1 MPISLNS
8 NTSALLALL
17 GTSKAVK
24 EANEAMEKLSTGK
37 RINSAKDDAAGVAI
51 SSRLDSSVR
60 GLKQST
66 RNALDAQA
74 LLNTAEG
81 GMKETEAVLQRL
93 RELSVQAANDTNST
107 SDRKH
112 LDDEAKQLLAEIDR
126 IANSTTW
133 AGQKLLDG
141 SFTNKVFQI
150 GGGSEVSDQLVTSI
164 GGATTS
170 GLALDGTVIQQANE
184 TTTIQYGL
192 DDSFVTTNGS
202 EASSISAGL
211 QTYLTNTFPTTPLVD
226 FDDSQ
231 TNSFKAASFDLI
243 SVTGEITGA
252 VLKLR
257 AIPLDDNRGEGN
269 DKIIVSGFD
278 ASGNSIMPSYNIGLG
293 VDAGPNNYFDFDWQI
308 DGRPAHPSEGYE
320 ILIDLSDFSA
330 QEGTGLSLLENI
342 KAQKLLDVVLPPD
355 TMVDYVRLE
364 VTTADSSSQVTEG
377 SIKNLDI
384 TVTGPK
390 EIPLSSNSKFG
401 TSQFSA
407 ESNGD
412 GFLIS
417 WSSVQPGGG
426 AGGIYLQKT
435 DDTGLPIGNRIT
447 IDDGG
452 NVQHPQSIALDNGNT
467 AFTYNKYVSG
477 RYQTKI
483 LILDADLNVL
493 SNTISH
499 SGEASGDYI
508 NARLDDLGNSKF
520 ALKWDYTPN
529 HPQQPTEGSKIQIF
543 NYDGSKEGSS
553 FPISQTGQT
562 YAAQEISSFDVDY
575 LGTLITSNVG
585 GDRELSFDVYDL
597 DTKSKLNTAL
607 ISDGADN
614 DYFGPYHVTK
624 TPNGFSVSWT
634 EGSSKTGYVQFFD
647 KLGVATGDAL
657 TIGDN
662 INRLSEVTTRT
673 LENGSAISEVFWGTT
688 NDDGDKITNYSLIEN
703 YNPSSLITK
712 NEVINGYNSVMIPG
726 VSSGGSFVLFS
737 NESFADP
744 IRTFTVDT
752 AFHNAVDL
760 TGMSSARSSISII
773 DQALNRI
780 NSSRSN
786 LGAISN
792 RLDHVVANNTNI
804 ATNLTA
810 SMGRIQ
816 DADYA
821 AESTQ
826 LVKNQLIQQSSV
838 AMIAQANASKE
849 DVLQLIEGD

>member
-1 MPISLNS
+1 M
-8 NTSALLALL
+8 
-17 GTSKAVK
+17 
-24 EANEAMEKLSTGK
+24 
-37 RINSAKDDAAGVAI
+37 RI
-51 SSRLDSSVR
+51 
-60 GLKQST
+60 
-66 RNALDAQA
+66 
-74 LLNTAEG
+74 EP
-81 GMKETEAVLQRL
+81 
-93 RELSVQAANDTNST
+93 
-107 SDRKH
+107 
-112 LDDEAKQLLAEIDR
+112 
-126 IANSTTW
+126 
-133 AGQKLLDG
+133 
-141 SFTNKVFQI
+141 
-150 GGGSEVSDQLVTSI
+150 
-164 GGATTS
+164 
-170 GLALDGTVIQQANE
+170 
-184 TTTIQYGL
+184 
-192 DDSFVTTNGS
+192 
-202 EASSISAGL
+202 
-211 QTYLTNTFPTTPLVD
+211 TYLTNTFPTTPLVD

-597 DTKSKLNTAL
+597 DTKSKLNSVL

>member
-597 DTKSKLNTAL
+597 DTKSKLNSVL

-614 DYFGPYHVTK
+614 DYFGPYHVKK

>member
-597 DTKSKLNTAL
+597 DTKSKLNSVL

>member
-662 INRLSEVTTRT
+662 INRLSEVTNRT
-673 LENGSAISEVFWGTT
+673 LENGSTISEVFWGTT

>member
-330 QEGTGLSLLENI
+330 QEGTGLSLLENT

-412 GFLIS
+412 GL
-417 WSSVQPGGG
+417 
-426 AGGIYLQKT
+426 
-435 DDTGLPIGNRIT
+435 
-447 IDDGG
+447 
-452 NVQHPQSIALDNGNT
+452 
-467 AFTYNKYVSG
+467 
-477 RYQTKI
+477 
-483 LILDADLNVL
+483 
-493 SNTISH
+493 
-499 SGEASGDYI
+499 
-508 NARLDDLGNSKF
+508 
-520 ALKWDYTPN
+520 
-529 HPQQPTEGSKIQIF
+529 
-543 NYDGSKEGSS
+543 
-553 FPISQTGQT
+553 
-562 YAAQEISSFDVDY
+562 
-575 LGTLITSNVG
+575 
-585 GDRELSFDVYDL
+585 
-597 DTKSKLNTAL
+597 
-607 ISDGADN
+607 
-614 DYFGPYHVTK
+614 
-624 TPNGFSVSWT
+624 
-634 EGSSKTGYVQFFD
+634 
-647 KLGVATGDAL
+647 
-657 TIGDN
+657 
-662 INRLSEVTTRT
+662 
-673 LENGSAISEVFWGTT
+673 
-688 NDDGDKITNYSLIEN
+688 
-703 YNPSSLITK
+703 
-712 NEVINGYNSVMIPG
+712 
-726 VSSGGSFVLFS
+726 
-737 NESFADP
+737 
-744 IRTFTVDT
+744 
-752 AFHNAVDL
+752 
-760 TGMSSARSSISII
+760 
-773 DQALNRI
+773 
-780 NSSRSN
+780 
-786 LGAISN
+786 
-792 RLDHVVANNTNI
+792 
-804 ATNLTA
+804 
-810 SMGRIQ
+810 
-816 DADYA
+816 
-821 AESTQ
+821 
-826 LVKNQLIQQSSV
+826 
-838 AMIAQANASKE
+838 
-849 DVLQLIEGD
+849 